1 MREADWF
8 FSSLTVLQSADFE
21 MAEDDDIYR
30 MGVMAQFSVTFE
42 LAWKA
47 LRAVLQL
54 YGVDA
59 DTESCR
65 KILGLDSRL
74 GFLQNP
80 ERWFRM
86 MEERNTCLHVYDEN
100 EANELVVLIRNRF
113 LPAFTQLETTL
124 QENNQ
129 RSH

>member
-1 MREADWF
+1 MREVDWF

-59 DTESCR
+59 DTESCH
-65 KILGLDSRL
+65 KMLGLGSR
-74 GFLQNP
+74 
-80 ERWFRM
+80 
-86 MEERNTCLHVYDEN
+86 
-100 EANELVVLIRNRF
+100 
-113 LPAFTQLETTL
+113 
-124 QENNQ
+124 
-129 RSH
+129 

>member
-1 MREADWF
+1 MREVDWF

-59 DTESCR
+59 DTESCC
-65 KILGLDSRL
+65 KMLGLRIPGESAAVFSCRKGLRSRQRPAGNWSQSWASVTDSISASTTF
-74 GFLQNP
+74 FL
-80 ERWFRM
+80 RGS
-86 MEERNTCLHVYDEN
+86 
-100 EANELVVLIRNRF
+100 IRCSGSR
-113 LPAFTQLETTL
+113 
-124 QENNQ
+124 
-129 RSH
+129 R